1 MKNIL
6 LLCLCVVAAGC
17 AQAPLRAGN
26 IVIHPFETAGFKTSN
41 PVDINDRVVSDVRD
55 ALHKQLLKY
64 TKEDSAL
71 RVVDTCSPGG
81 DELKG
86 KILEIST
93 ETDHQYRLVVVK
105 QRTQFKVDIE
115 AFLYRCGSTA
125 PFIDISEDVDD
136 ENMIDVVGD
145 LAEAIVDK
153 IRKDKT
159 IAPVVAAVD

>member
-1 MKNIL
+1 MKKVL

-17 AQAPLRAGN
+17 AQAPLRSGN
-26 IVIHPFETAGFKTSN
+26 IVIHKFDTAGFKTSN
-41 PVDINDRVVSDVRD
+41 PIDINDRVVSDVRD
-55 ALHKQLLKY
+55 ALHTQLLNY
-64 TKEDSAL
+64 TKKDSVL

-81 DELKG
+81 YELKG
-86 KILEIST
+86 KILEVST
-93 ETDHQYRLVVVK
+93 ETDHQYRVVVVK

-145 LAEAIVDK
+145 LAETVVEK
-153 IRKDKT
+153 IRKDPT
-159 IAPVVAAVD
+159 IAPVVVSSK